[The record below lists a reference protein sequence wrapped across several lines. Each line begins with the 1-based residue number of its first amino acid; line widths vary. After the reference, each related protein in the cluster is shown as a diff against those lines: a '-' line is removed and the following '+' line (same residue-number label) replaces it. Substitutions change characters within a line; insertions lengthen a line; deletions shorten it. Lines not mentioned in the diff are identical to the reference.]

1 MTAPTF
7 AIDWA
12 TVEPHVPAR
21 YIGLW
26 YRTLLE
32 TGDGQRD
39 INTRRYWI
47 QTRSWHADLQVQ
59 PDRPD
64 FTGVTTLREC
74 SDIQLDW
81 PKQGRHSVGVARQ
94 YCGVLGKSAGQ
105 LSSCCQSPRK
115 MRVCQWSTNYIY
127 RTSGAKTR
135 SDSNVRACLTKSLS
149 PPNRKL
155 PLHKYAKRATVVRLM
170 ALCWPM
176 PGTATTTPFVM
187 PLARQV

>member
-47 QTRSWHADLQVQ
+47 QTRSWHADLRVR

-74 SDIQLDW
+74 SDVQLEW
-81 PKQGRHSVGVARQ
+81 LCGEQGFAGFTRVHGDLCHWDRLLDSSLRDTMDVGRF
-94 YCGVLGKSAGQ
+94 
-105 LSSCCQSPRK
+105 R
-115 MRVCQWSTNYIY
+115 
-127 RTSGAKTR
+127 
-135 SDSNVRACLTKSLS
+135 
-149 PPNRKL
+149 
-155 PLHKYAKRATVVRLM
+155 
-170 ALCWPM
+170 
-176 PGTATTTPFVM
+176 FF
-187 PLARQV
+187 